1 MAVKDLKRL
10 LLKYESNLANKA
22 NYNASKLARVNTYN
36 NRDYVVDLSKK
47 TIIKNTKDNIRVAGR
62 DEPTAAELENIW
74 ERTIASIKA
83 AIPPFGG
90 TGNKSVGGAGQFKV
104 TWNSSNTIMYIK
116 NVKNDPWSGQS
127 THTFLLKLRQKLE
140 KEVWGFNVGSVANKK
155 RGTST
160 TAGVD
165 IGHVEDLILV
175 QLKDTLLGSI
185 NDIIRSFKS
194 TKAARGII
202 LDDIAK
208 ELRSGVA
215 SGSIP
220 FNTFIEVT
228 KNITSEGTIKMGV
241 GVGAEDVPL
250 KTFEKWIEVQ
260 FEATW
265 QNQGQKSKDVQAAA
279 KLFKKTILPEILK
292 SLNKLVGQNDWPG
305 QKASPAINE
314 MIDTMIENS
323 LFSTKSVNTRFGS
336 KAKSKKKAAKLKSKV
351 TKVKKYLRKKPKKPP
366 PSKGDI
372 RNYIQDPRGNWI
384 SPISLTS
391 LIDGLVGSQVAANM
405 GTPALN
411 YRTGRFSESVEVLDI
426 MPDTGITI
434 RGQRQEQVTAYYTYM
449 KRPYETFER
458 KDKWGEFKNP
468 RRLIDKSIREIATK
482 YINARYDLR
491 TVRL

>member
-165 IGHVEDLILV
+165 I
-175 QLKDTLLGSI
+175 
-185 NDIIRSFKS
+185 
-194 TKAARGII
+194 
-202 LDDIAK
+202 
-208 ELRSGVA
+208 ELRHMLWDYLTDL
-215 SGSIP
+215 
-220 FNTFIEVT
+220 N
-228 KNITSEGTIKMGV
+228 
-241 GVGAEDVPL
+241 
-250 KTFEKWIEVQ
+250 
-260 FEATW
+260 
-265 QNQGQKSKDVQAAA
+265 KDG
-279 KLFKKTILPEILK
+279 KTILLTTHYIEEAERLCNEIAIINDGK
-292 SLNKLVGQNDWPG
+292 IIKRGDTKSIIKEVSLNTIEIELKDPSTINLSSDINYIINDNILTI
-305 QKASPAINE
+305 QSQEVNKDIVKVIE
-314 MIDTMIENS
+314 QLEKTTEIENINIINSS
-323 LFSTKSVNTRFGS
+323 LEDAFI
-336 KAKSKKKAAKLKSKV
+336 KL
-351 TKVKKYLRKKPKKPP
+351 
-366 PSKGDI
+366 
-372 RNYIQDPRGNWI
+372 
-384 SPISLTS
+384 
-391 LIDGLVGSQVAANM
+391 
-405 GTPALN
+405 
-411 YRTGRFSESVEVLDI
+411 
-426 MPDTGITI
+426 
-434 RGQRQEQVTAYYTYM
+434 
-449 KRPYETFER
+449 
-458 KDKWGEFKNP
+458 
-468 RRLIDKSIREIATK
+468 
-482 YINARYDLR
+482 IN
-491 TVRL
+491 